1 MREKMTKSELARL
14 VSRIGV
20 FGAVNRGA
28 FDEAF
33 EQPETEEP
41 IDSFTNM
48 LTKNLFGRHYSE
60 ATTSVMTYNTV
71 MELESEFIGFRIGI
85 HNIAGT
91 AVTGVKACVAVRD
104 KVDYNT
110 ADSLWMA
117 ETSLSGGTWIDCTF
131 GGATTATLAPALGTE
146 RTSITWSDLIPIP
159 SLARIDG
166 GVRPIIQVRIEFP
179 SGAQYSRPANGIARW
194 RTMTTPRYL
203 RVSRQAVGGVT
214 DKAAYTEVAN
224 RETGI
229 CIPAVQ
235 YYTKKKGKQF
245 LIVGDSIREGVNGT
259 PNGVGAAQLL
269 AYRHS
274 TPDSPIDY
282 FNGAIHAQPP
292 MVYSPR
298 VNDMLDVVKPT
309 HVFYGVWSGN
319 DVAVGGISAD
329 ALNRARMALANV
341 IGWVRGA
348 RTPTNLILDE
358 GTPTSTAYKAV
369 GAADSR
375 RVDFNKWLESFT
387 GLIPAKGFANAV
399 SVGADATGQIQINPA
414 MTADGVHPNLE
425 GYNALADV
433 LEPLVFPSKK

>member
-1 MREKMTKSELARL
+1 MTKSELARL

-33 EQPETEEP
+33 EQPEVEEP
-41 IDSFTNM
+41 IDAFTNM

-117 ETSLSGGTWIDCTF
+117 ETSLSGGAWIDCTF

-159 SLARIDG
+159 SLTRIDG

-194 RTMTTPRYL
+194 RTLESPRYF
-203 RVSRQAVGGVT
+203 RVSKQAVGGVT
-214 DKAAYTEVAN
+214 DKAAYTQVAN
-224 RETGI
+224 TEQGI
-229 CIPAVQ
+229 CVPAVQ

-245 LIVGDSIREGVNGT
+245 LIVGDSIREGVGAT

-274 TPDSPIDY
+274 TPDAPIDY
-282 FNGAIHAQPP
+282 FNGAIHAQAP

-309 HVFYGVWSGN
+309 HVFYAPWSGN
-319 DVAVGGISAD
+319 DVAVGGITPD

-375 RVDFNKWLESFT
+375 RVDFNNWLRNFT
-387 GLIPAKGFANAV
+387 GVITTPGYADAV
-399 SVGADATGQIQINPA
+399 SVAPDATGQIQINPSL
-414 MTADGVHPNLE
+414 TSDGVHPNGAGQKL
-425 GYNALADV
+425 LADKYEAV
-433 LEPLVFPSKK
+433 VFPSKT